1 MLKASLLQMLS
12 VDDVVGFHITV
23 NETKYELVKN
33 YATWLIYIDDV
44 EVYEC
49 FGYRRALQVII
60 NRIGYGDLH

>member
-1 MLKASLLQMLS
+1 MLEHTRS
-12 VDDVVGFHITV
+12 V
-23 NETKYELVKN
+23 
-33 YATWLIYIDDV
+33 DDV